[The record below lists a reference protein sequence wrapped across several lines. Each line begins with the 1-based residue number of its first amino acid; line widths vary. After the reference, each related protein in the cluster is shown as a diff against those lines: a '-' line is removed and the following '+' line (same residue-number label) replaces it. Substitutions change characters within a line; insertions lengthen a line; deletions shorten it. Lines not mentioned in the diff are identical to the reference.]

1 MYVDN
6 YKWFFLSKNYVAGS
20 SSPTYIT
27 EFSLPTEGTFMN
39 NCGQVG
45 LAATT
50 IPNLS
55 HLNGMTVAILA
66 DGLVLDQQVV
76 QGGTVTLPANY
87 VTVQIGL
94 PYTCQLQPVN
104 VEAGLPDGTLQGRQV
119 NITKLV
125 LKVWNSAGG
134 KIGADFNHLQPIN
147 DLQRSAL
154 INTYGVPIYT
164 GDVKQVRGGGYQSS
178 GSVCIQQDDPL
189 PMTITAIIAEV
200 QPGNMNNLSAT

>member
-1 MYVDN
+1 MRT
-6 YKWFFLSKNYVAGS
+6 KRFGHPPGS
-20 SSPTYIT
+20 RFETK
-27 EFSLPTEGTFMN
+27 
-39 NCGQVG
+39 
-45 LAATT
+45 LART
-50 IPNLS
+50 
-55 HLNGMTVAILA
+55 GLA
-66 DGLVLDQQVV
+66 DGGVIPPVEVV
-76 QGGTVTLPANY
+76 NGSISLGQPASAI
-87 VTVQIGL
+87 VVGL

-189 PMTITAIIAEV
+189 PITITAIIAEV